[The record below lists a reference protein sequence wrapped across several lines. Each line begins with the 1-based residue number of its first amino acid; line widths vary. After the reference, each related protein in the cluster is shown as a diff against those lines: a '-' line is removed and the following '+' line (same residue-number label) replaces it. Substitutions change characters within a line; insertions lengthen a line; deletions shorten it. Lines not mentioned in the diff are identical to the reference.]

1 MRSSWR
7 KLFFHFFCDSILL
20 ITFSA
25 LPRIFWLASSVAYLR
40 FLSNELSAYALSES
54 PFSFESSSLFI
65 LLLMAFSAE
74 SLIELILVSAESS
87 I

>member
-1 MRSSWR
+1 
-7 KLFFHFFCDSILL
+7 
-20 ITFSA
+20 
-25 LPRIFWLASSVAYLR
+25 VAYLR